1 MTLVSRERSLT
12 SLVQGVGLDY
22 LRRLLP
28 PPWLALGL
36 LAATTT
42 WMALSSHDMIAL
54 SACAIAFGGLL
65 MHWPQ
70 RTRRAWPLWRTA
82 ALGLAAAMEAVP
94 GWAHEDVLRT
104 LLLAIAAAST
114 LHTLARLVAA
124 VRLSL
129 RLQRSAR
136 AMDDA
141 SLLAMLPE
149 EAREDARR
157 WRDGDDSKSAELQL
171 VINLAA
177 LWAALSAVNADAA
190 RRRPAAM

>member
-1 MTLVSRERSLT
+1 MTASPRERSLT

-28 PPWLALGL
+28 PAWLALAL
-36 LAATTT
+36 LAATST

-70 RTRRAWPLWRTA
+70 RTRRAWPLWRTL

-94 GWAHEDVLRT
+94 GWAHEDLLRIVLVV
-104 LLLAIAAAST
+104 IAAAST
-114 LHTLARLVAA
+114 AHTLARLVAA

-141 SLLAMLPE
+141 SLLAMLPD
-149 EAREDARR
+149 EAREDAHR
-157 WRDGDDSKSAELQL
+157 WRNGDDSKSAELQL

-177 LWAALSAVNADAA
+177 LWAALSAVKAADA
-190 RRRPAAM
+190 RSHPTAM